1 MKIQGIFAASS
12 PKDIYIFNL
21 HEAFFYALQT
31 LYLYSCQLL
40 VAIVLIKYDSVL
52 WRDKGV
58 DNFFF
63 MPNFHFTMPKNNEIR
78 VSAKYSS
85 IYTAPNSATTVSIEK
100 FNIEMNAKNRAYTFI
115 LSSGLL
121 NEFAEFCDM
130 TSGLDLH
137 DVRVAALERIADERL
152 TSNAK

>member
-1 MKIQGIFAASS
+1 MNVIWITVSVE
-12 PKDIYIFNL
+12 
-21 HEAFFYALQT
+21 H
-31 LYLYSCQLL
+31 
-40 VAIVLIKYDSVL
+40 VL
-52 WRDKGV
+52 WRDKGA
-58 DNFFF
+58 NGFLYI
-63 MPNFHFTMPKNNEIR
+63 PIFHYTMPKNNEIR

-100 FNIEMNAKNRAYTFI
+100 FNIEMNAKNRAYAFI

-130 TSGLDLH
+130 TSGLDPH
-137 DVRVAALERIADERL
+137 DVCVAALERIADERI

>member
-1 MKIQGIFAASS
+1 M
-12 PKDIYIFNL
+12 
-21 HEAFFYALQT
+21 
-31 LYLYSCQLL
+31 
-40 VAIVLIKYDSVL
+40 AIISKSIIGFLAKL
-52 WRDKGV
+52 KGV

-63 MPNFHFTMPKNNEIR
+63 IPTFHYHMPKTNEIR
-78 VSAKYSS
+78 VSVKYSS

-100 FNIEMNAKNRAYTFI
+100 FNIEMNAKNRAYAFI

-130 TSGLDLH
+130 TSGLDPH
-137 DVRVAALERIADERL
+137 DVCVAALERIADECI